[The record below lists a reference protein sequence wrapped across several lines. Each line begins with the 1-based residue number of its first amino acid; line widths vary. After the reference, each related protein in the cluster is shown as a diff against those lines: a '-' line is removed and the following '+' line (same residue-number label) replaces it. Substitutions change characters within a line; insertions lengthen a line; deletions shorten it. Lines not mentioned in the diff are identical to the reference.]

1 VTDVKAG
8 DKRLSLKTDLAAT
21 QVRLVPQGYVK
32 SRISLSSRHDYD

>member
-21 QVRLVPQGYVK
+21 QVQLVQKVT
-32 SRISLSSRHDYD
+32 